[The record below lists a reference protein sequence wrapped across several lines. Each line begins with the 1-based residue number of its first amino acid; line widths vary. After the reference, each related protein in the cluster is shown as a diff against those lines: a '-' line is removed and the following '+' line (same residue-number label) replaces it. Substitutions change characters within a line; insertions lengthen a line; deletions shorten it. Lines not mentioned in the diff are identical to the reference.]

1 MEAQDLHFKYY
12 RAEDGLNTELTKSV
26 IQDSQGYVWIT
37 TDGGITRF
45 DGKHIYLIT
54 KLNSNFA
61 KSFLMTGDS
70 LLAITDEEFVYLESK
85 TDTIIVHQLLSGS
98 SISDSTV
105 YYPKTLYKDNQGQ
118 IWLSEPNSIS
128 KYLGKG
134 KVKRYMFPPECQ
146 TNSFIRSFSIIE
158 DGNGKI
164 WAISQKGHVFIYQPD
179 LDRFERMLDVGIEV
193 STIIEASKGVIWLG
207 TPRGIFEVSINQV
220 GKVQIE
226 HKKISLDDISCI
238 KKIKE
243 GVFLVGTWLNGLYW
257 LVNQDNKL
265 VLEKEINFKLP
276 TINDIYVHPK
286 NDDIWIS
293 SDKGIVLGRMN
304 LFSRLSQGHEGSFFI
319 QDIIQANDSIFYAT
333 NGSRIFEISINQ
345 YFKGYQQKVVHTLP
359 NATALTLGYFN
370 NTLYVGTSTG
380 EILKF
385 NDLTEYEK
393 FYVPERE
400 TIFHIELD
408 DNGNVWSCPNIV
420 GLFRMDKNGR
430 FTNYQKDKGIFDK
443 TFVIKKSPKG
453 EIYVGGQGIKNYLYL
468 YDSLEDKFLN
478 ISVSIDSIQEIF
490 VNDLAFVKEGMY
502 LATSKGLFLY
512 QKKTLQK
519 INLPIEYEIR
529 ALIFDQKNQLLWIG
543 TQKGL
548 LKYHL
553 QSQNLSI
560 FKESSGLGSKIIQ
573 FRGLALDSQN
583 RIWVATTDGISF
595 NQSQNSY
602 FLNTE
607 KPLIFS
613 LKVNEQNILPEIKKL
628 KIPYKS
634 KLEMSYIC
642 LRFPAENVF
651 YQSRVIGIDSAW
663 SPPTHQT
670 TLFLPQLSWGKYT
683 IQIQAIGNQELGA
696 EKWSEPIEFTFEVQA
711 PWFLSWY
718 MVVVYFAI
726 LATFIFLIVKIN
738 TVRLRKEKE
747 RLESLVEKRTALV
760 NQQKEELTS
769 TLQVVSQQKSLIE
782 KKNEDITASINY
794 ARRIQ
799 LAMLPFQETI
809 EKYTGKDNFFILYK
823 PRDIVS
829 GDFYFFEETEN
840 HLIFSVADCTGHG
853 VPGAFMSMIGN
864 QILSEIILKEK
875 IIEPQLILKALNVE
889 IQRTLKQNESERWDG
904 MDICLLIIQKDF
916 QKAFYAGAMNPL
928 YYIQNQSFC
937 EIKADKHPIGGFH
950 YNPDRTFKKHEIAIE
965 SETIFYL
972 CSDGYQDQFGGE
984 KCRKFMVR
992 NLRKYLFEISHQTMN
1007 EQKNLLDVNFENWR
1021 KVSQQE
1027 QIDDVSIMGLKVINK
1042 SL

>member
-1 MEAQDLHFKYY
+1 
-12 RAEDGLNTELTKSV
+12 
-26 IQDSQGYVWIT
+26 
-37 TDGGITRF
+37 
-45 DGKHIYLIT
+45 
-54 KLNSNFA
+54 
-61 KSFLMTGDS
+61 
-70 LLAITDEEFVYLESK
+70 
-85 TDTIIVHQLLSGS
+85 LLSGS

-105 YYPKTLYKDNQGQ
+105 YYPKTVYKDNQGQ

-193 STIIEASKGVIWLG
+193 STLIEASKGVIWLG
-207 TPRGIFEVSINQV
+207 TPRGIFELSENQA
-220 GKVQIE
+220 GKIQIQY
-226 HKKISLDDISCI
+226 KKIAIEDVSCI

-257 LVNQDNKL
+257 LVNQNDKL
-265 VLEKEINFKLP
+265 VLEKETNFKLP
-276 TINDIYVHPK
+276 TINDIYIHPK
-286 NDDIWIS
+286 NEDIWIS

-319 QDIIQANDSIFYAT
+319 QDIIRANDSIFYAT

-359 NATALTLGYFN
+359 NATALALGYFN

-385 NDLTEYEK
+385 NSLEQKEK
-393 FYVPERE
+393 HIVPERE

-408 DNGNVWSCPNIV
+408 DNGNVWSCPNIG
-420 GLFRMDKNGR
+420 GLFKLDNTGR
-430 FTNYQKDKGIFDK
+430 FTDYQKDKGILDK

-468 YDSLEDKFLN
+468 YDSLQDTFLN
-478 ISVSIDSIQEIF
+478 ISVPIDSIQEIF
-490 VNDLAFVKEGMY
+490 VNDLAFGDEGIY
-502 LATSKGLFLY
+502 LATSKGLFSFY
-512 QKKTLQK
+512 KSALQK
-519 INLPIEYEIR
+519 INLPTEYEIR
-529 ALIFDQKNQLLWIG
+529 ALIFEHKNQNLWIG
-543 TQKGL
+543 TQFGL
-548 LKYHL
+548 IKYHV
-553 QSQNLSI
+553 QSKHFSV

-573 FRGLALDSQN
+573 FRGLALDN
-583 RIWVATTDGISF
+583 LERVWVATTDGISF
-595 NQSQNSY
+595 NQSQKAY
-602 FLNTE
+602 FLETE
-607 KPLIFS
+607 KPFIFS
-613 LKVNEQNILPEIKKL
+613 LKINDQNVSPQSQKL

-651 YQSRVIGIDSAW
+651 YQTRVIGIDSAW
-663 SPPTHQT
+663 SLPSQQT
-670 TLFLPQLSWGKYT
+670 SILLPQLSWGKYT
-683 IQIQAIGNQELGA
+683 IQIQALGNQELGA
-696 EKWSEPIEFTFEVQA
+696 EKWSKPIELSFMVQA
-711 PWFLSWY
+711 PWFFSWY
-718 MVVVYFAI
+718 MMIVYI
-726 LATFIFLIVKIN
+726 ATLSAFIFLIVKIN
-738 TVRLRKEKE
+738 TFRLMKEKG
-747 RLESLVEKRTALV
+747 RLESLVEKRTVLV
-760 NQQKEELTS
+760 NQQKEELAS
-769 TLQVVSQQKSLIE
+769 TLQLVNNQKNLIE
-782 KKNEDITASINY
+782 KKNENITSSINY

-799 LAMLPFQETI
+799 FAMLPLNETI

-875 IIEPQLILKALNVE
+875 ILEPQLILKALNVE

-916 QKAFYAGAMNPL
+916 QRAFYAGAMNPL
-928 YYIQNQSFC
+928 YYVQNQSFC

-950 YNPDRTFKKHEIAIE
+950 YNPDRTFKKHEILIE

-992 NLRKYLFEISHQTMN
+992 NLRKYLLEISHQTMN
-1007 EQKNLLDVNFENWR
+1007 EQKSLLDVNFENWR
-1021 KVSQQE
+1021 KVSLQE